1 MDEYFP
7 KDYEMSFEQYNYE
20 SLLKKLEVLLNG
32 IANEIKAFG
41 FAIAVNHKKVSNKNN
56 PPNVENIIQFFFSE
70 CFIILNSF

>member
-1 MDEYFP
+1 MVTYIYSNIFNT
-7 KDYEMSFEQYNYE
+7 KFAINY
-20 SLLKKLEVLLNG
+20 KY
-32 IANEIKAFG
+32 IFNEIKAFG